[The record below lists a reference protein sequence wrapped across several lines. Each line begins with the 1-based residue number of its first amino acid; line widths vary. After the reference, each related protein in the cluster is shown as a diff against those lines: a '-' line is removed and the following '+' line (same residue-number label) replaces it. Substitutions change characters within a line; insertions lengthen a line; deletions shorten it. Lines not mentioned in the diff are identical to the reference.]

1 MINIKPVSLEG
12 SQTGKVSAFFLPTES
27 TGEWASW
34 PWVRVLT
41 GKVVVIPVWLLGVS
55 LYFSRLRVFSENLQK
70 ALDSEHTF
78 NFVLTC
84 DCEKWKIREGGTRI
98 WTGDLLICSQMLY
111 HWAIPPLLAVFWQM
125 LFTSILDFFFFSW
138 KFFFQNQFLL
148 ATRYWIVITR
158 NNIKRPSKN
167 MEFWKYVNFCLF

>member
-27 TGEWASW
+27 TGKWASW

-78 NFVLTC
+78 DFVLTC

-125 LFTSILDFFFFSW
+125 LFTSIPDFFFSLKILFPKSVPSCY
-138 KFFFQNQFLL
+138 KILNS
-148 ATRYWIVITR
+148 
-158 NNIKRPSKN
+158 NNKDNIKRPSKN
-167 MEFWKYVNFCLF
+167 MGFWKYVNFCLF